1 MIIVPYYQKYYQFVM
16 SYSDYYAK
24 KNQHYIIHFVYNI
37 YYSCHYVASLLQLL
51 LLLHEV
57 FNNNENFLRM
67 CTYTINYYACCVYIY
82 YSKTQCNIIL
92 CYNYIFFVN
101 NRFVNTHGIYQ
112 IISNHRIK
120 TQGLLRR
127 RAAMKEQQITKANIC
142 LALKDSLSNVTCW
155 QQATAAS
162 LFADDL
168 KKAGPTTS
176 MALASARPL
185 LRYGL
190 AYLKSFL

>member
-1 MIIVPYYQKYYQFVM
+1 MIIVPYYQKYQFVM
-16 SYSDYYAK
+16 SYSDYCAK
-24 KNQHYIIHFVYNI
+24 KNQHYIIHFVYNTI
-37 YYSCHYVASLLQLL
+37 YYSCHYVASLLQ
-51 LLLHEV
+51 LLHEV

-185 LRYGL
+185 LRHGL
-190 AYLKSFL
+190 AYLKSFS

>member
-1 MIIVPYYQKYYQFVM
+1 M

-82 YSKTQCNIIL
+82 YSKTQCNAILLYYYYTTYYSFFLLIIGL
-92 CYNYIFFVN
+92 L
-101 NRFVNTHGIYQ
+101 THGIYQ
-112 IISNHRIK
+112 IISNQK
-120 TQGLLRR
+120 TQGLLCRH
-127 RAAMKEQQITKANIC
+127 EGIAN
-142 LALKDSLSNVTCW
+142 N
-155 QQATAAS
+155 QGQ
-162 LFADDL
+162 
-168 KKAGPTTS
+168 
-176 MALASARPL
+176 
-185 LRYGL
+185 
-190 AYLKSFL
+190 